1 MAAPVPFDIA
11 ERQQALAAQRRQ
23 AIEDAVPGTTGEV
36 IARVVNGF
44 DEQALKL
51 IDAGVPMGDRLDH
64 ALLAAARTNRGNLMQ
79 KLIARGAPFAELEA
93 EVYCAAAAQGS
104 IAVLR
109 ALTDCD
115 PNAPDALGWP
125 PLFHAAVNG
134 QSMAVEYLLDAR
146 ADRHLRDPQGFTAAD
161 RAARAGQHAIADL
174 LKPMELPHDLD
185 TLDLATLDNLFIA
198 AARGNRP
205 SAFEPLIRAGA
216 DLSVLGG
223 RALCAATGAGAIDA
237 VRRLLVFEVPVM
249 AAGEG
254 GDNALLAAGRMAFV
268 NKALIDLL
276 MAWGAEGA
284 AAQLKAEGL
293 HGSAACVANGLAT
306 RALFKAVWDDS
317 AAGVEAALAA
327 GADVNGRL
335 CFAVTYLEGRRY
347 EGSDTALIRAAATGR
362 IKAAE
367 QLLKVRGIDLDAESG
382 LPFDT
387 ALMRAVNFGAREIAL
402 MLVTAGADPRRPG
415 RLSGRSPLDVAVMQN
430 DLMLIGRFK
439 RWRGVQ
445 P

>member
-11 ERQQALAAQRRQ
+11 ERQQALAAGRRQ
-23 AIEDAVPGTTGEV
+23 AIEEAVPGTTGEV

-51 IDAGVPMGDRLDH
+51 IDDGVPMGDHLDH

-79 KLIARGAPFAELEA
+79 KLIARGAPFAEIEA

-109 ALTDCD
+109 ALGDCD
-115 PNAPDALGWP
+115 PDAPDALGWP

-134 QSMAVEYLLDAR
+134 QAMAVEYLLDAR
-146 ADRHLRDPQGFTAAD
+146 ADRHVRDPQGFTAAD

-174 LKPMELPHDLD
+174 LKPMDLPHDLEA
-185 TLDLATLDNLFIA
+185 LDLATLDSLFVE
-198 AARGNRP
+198 AARANRP
-205 SAFEPLIRAGA
+205 SAFEPLVRAGA
-216 DLSVLGG
+216 DLSTLGG
-223 RALCAATGAGAIDA
+223 KALCAAAGAGAIDA
-237 VRRLLVFEVPVM
+237 VRRLLTFEVPVT
-249 AAGEG
+249 AVGEG
-254 GDNALLAAGRMAFV
+254 GDKALMAAGRVAFG
-268 NKALIDLL
+268 NEALVDLL
-276 MAWGAEGA
+276 MAWGAEGEVA
-284 AAQLKAEGL
+284 RLKSEGL
-293 HGSAACVANGLAT
+293 HGSAARVARGLAT
-306 RALFKAVWDDS
+306 RDLFKAVWDDS
-317 AAGVEAALAA
+317 AAGVAAAVDA

-347 EGSDTALIRAAATGR
+347 EGSDTPLIRAAATGR
-362 IKAAE
+362 TKAVE
-367 QLLKVRGIDLDAESG
+367 QLLGVPGIDLDAESG

-402 MLVTAGADPRRPG
+402 MLVAAGADPRRPG
-415 RLSGRSPLDVAVMQN
+415 RLTGRSPLDVAVMQN